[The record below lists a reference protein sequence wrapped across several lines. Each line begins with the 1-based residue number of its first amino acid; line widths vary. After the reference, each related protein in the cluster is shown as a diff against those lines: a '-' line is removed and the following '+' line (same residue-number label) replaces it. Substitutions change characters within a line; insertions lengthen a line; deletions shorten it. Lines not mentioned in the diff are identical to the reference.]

1 MLAKLTGMAAESF
14 ADGLRAHDM
23 SFAVIG
29 WFVSPAAFALATLA
43 VLWVLYRR
51 EFRSDALAILRA

>member
-1 MLAKLTGMAAESF
+1 MGMAAQSF

-29 WFVSPAAFALATLA
+29 WFVSPAAFALA
-43 VLWVLYRR
+43 VLWVPDRR
-51 EFRSDALAILRA
+51 ESRSDVLAILRA